1 MQHKIILRAG
11 SHLLLPPAEDRLITP
26 EDGLLPTEETGAF
39 RFVLDEVEYTA
50 RHATEEALQAW
61 TDAGYRHVDLREAY
75 KLLPRPEYD
84 AAGKAFQLLFWDE
97 THCRCGRCGA
107 PTERRGELSRVCT
120 ECGLEIFPEVWP
132 AIIVLVRRGREA
144 LLVHARNFRRPVYGL
159 VAGFVETGE
168 SLEECVRREVKEETD
183 LEIRNIRYMGS
194 QPWPYPNSLMLGFTA
209 EYVGGEV
216 RFADEELTSGGF
228 FSPDN
233 LPPLPGPPS
242 IARQLIDNWLE
253 ELL

>member
-1 MQHKIILRAG
+1 
-11 SHLLLPPAEDRLITP
+11 
-26 EDGLLPTEETGAF
+26 
-39 RFVLDEVEYTA
+39 
-50 RHATEEALQAW
+50 
-61 TDAGYRHVDLREAY
+61 VDLREAY

-209 EYVGGEV
+209 EYAGGEV

-228 FSPDN
+228 FTADN